1 MPSLA
6 PAFRRALVA
15 LSATL
20 ALAAFSIQPAIAA
33 PYDYTDEWYAGPTE
47 AGWGVN
53 FTQTDNFIFA
63 TLFIYGPATPG
74 QPTWYTA
81 QMNWDGQSK
90 FTGGLYATTGTYY
103 ANAWNANNNST
114 TQVGVAS
121 FTPSTQNNYQ
131 GTFSYTVN
139 GVGTI
144 TKSVTRLT
152 LTPINLT
159 ANYIGGQSGS
169 YSNCTDTTA
178 NKGYQDF
185 FTAQVTQSGST
196 VTMTFAYPRAQ
207 APLTCT
213 LSGTAIQNGSIYR
226 IPTASYTCSN
236 GLQTTASVT
245 DLRATPLGFEGQF
258 GATSVGGGCREAAR
272 FAATLN

>member
-6 PAFRRALVA
+6 VAFRRGLLALF
-15 LSATL
+15 ATL
-20 ALAAFSIQPAIAA
+20 ALAAFSIRPAVGA
-33 PYDYTDEWYAGPTE
+33 PYDYTDSWYLGPTE

-63 TLFIYGPATPG
+63 TLFIYGPGTPG

-81 QMNWDGQSK
+81 QMTWDGSSQ
-90 FTGGLYATTGTYY
+90 FVGGLYATTGTYY
-103 ANAWNANNNST
+103 ANAWNANNSSN
-114 TQVGVAS
+114 TQVGTAS

-131 GTFSYTVN
+131 GVLTYTVN

-144 TKSVTRLT
+144 TKNITRLT

-159 ANYIGGQSGS
+159 ANYVGAQSGT
-169 YSNCTDTTA
+169 YSNCTDPA
-178 NKGYQDF
+178 QNRNYQDVF
-185 FTAQVTQSGST
+185 SAQIGQSGANI
-196 VTMTFAYPRAQ
+196 TMTFVYPRAQ
-207 APLTCT
+207 TPLTCT
-213 LSGTAIQNGSIYR
+213 LSGAAVQNGNIYR
-226 IPTASYTCSN
+226 IPNATYTCSS

-272 FAATLN
+272 FGGPLN